1 MEQIPRKESLHRRL
15 PRVYNI
21 TFLPPRNMTDARRRY
36 YEWQTKG
43 KDKLPHFTKHPDGKV
58 MLLAGLYE
66 ETVDKSITFPS
77 ALALV

>member
-1 MEQIPRKESLHRRL
+1 
-15 PRVYNI
+15 
-21 TFLPPRNMTDARRRY
+21 MTDARRRY